1 MFGFEKIE
9 FEGNV
14 VNVFYDY
21 NLKKM
26 VFDLLQKL
34 WFKILKVGFLCV
46 KYKDKIRDL
55 FKVIN
60 MYIFVLIYI
69 FCIDFF
75 YR

>member
-21 NLKKM
+21 NLIKM
-26 VFDLLQKL
+26 VLDLLQKL
-34 WFKILKVGFLCV
+34 WFKILKVGFLYV
-46 KYKDKIRDL
+46 KYEDKVRDL

-60 MYIFVLIYI
+60 MYIFVLVYI

>member
-14 VNVFYDY
+14 INVFYDY

-34 WFKILKVGFLCV
+34 WFKILKVGFLYV